1 MVWKMLLDGELVL
14 RQNLGLTE
22 FGRFGKTRIQSP
34 NLELRTC
41 VVLEFDQQSRG
52 VEASYFRKNTCLSY
66 IFVAIKH
73 AGRHGWISLKSRK
86 KPLAAGGYPHNT
98 TTGSGS
104 FLVLESLGI
113 VLEPHL
119 FFGKKTSEFG
129 ADPGLF
135 CNFLF
140 LQTMDT

>member
-14 RQNLGLTE
+14 GQNLGLTE
-22 FGRFGKTRIQSP
+22 FGRFGKTSIQSP

-52 VEASYFRKNTCLSY
+52 VEASYFRKNTFLSY

-73 AGRHGWISLKSRK
+73 AARHGWISLKSRK
-86 KPLAAGGYPHNT
+86 TKAAGGYPDNT

-113 VLEPHL
+113 VLEPH
-119 FFGKKTSEFG
+119 FFWEKDF
-129 ADPGLF
+129 
-135 CNFLF
+135 
-140 LQTMDT
+140 